1 MARTNQKTVVKNYDV
16 DTVNGW
22 SLNYEY
28 ESENGASPAE
38 IRITGNKG
46 QSSVYISKTST
57 NMSVNFSG
65 AIGFDMDVIMS
76 VNSEINA
83 ITDSFMVETETAE

>member
-65 AIGFDMDVIMS
+65 AIGFDMEVIMS
-76 VNSEINA
+76 VNSEIDA
-83 ITDSFMVETETAE
+83 VLGSFSTEPEVTE